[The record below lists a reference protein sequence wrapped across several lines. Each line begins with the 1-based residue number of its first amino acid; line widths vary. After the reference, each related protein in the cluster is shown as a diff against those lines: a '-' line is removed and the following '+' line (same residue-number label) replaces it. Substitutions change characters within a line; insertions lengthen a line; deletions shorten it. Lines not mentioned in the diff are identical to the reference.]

1 MFAANE
7 PTDGVVLRMNTAQ
20 HQLLRDFR
28 ILVAEDDVI
37 LALDM
42 ESSLRGAGAQVFG
55 PVKTTADATALART
69 APLTCAVL
77 DVNLGCELVFPAAH
91 VLKDRNIRTIFCTGY
106 RDLRGLQKDWPD
118 AKILSKPVHPQLLI
132 RTVRSAHEHPS

>member
-55 PVKTTADATALART
+55 PVKTTADATVR
-69 APLTCAVL
+69 
-77 DVNLGCELVFPAAH
+77 
-91 VLKDRNIRTIFCTGY
+91 
-106 RDLRGLQKDWPD
+106 RG
-118 AKILSKPVHPQLLI
+118 
-132 RTVRSAHEHPS
+132 